1 MKHGKREMPRKHNS
15 KALTALVAVAL
26 ILCCTVGGTLAWL
39 ATSTDP
45 VENTFTPAKVS
56 TEVDEKTGDFKSE
69 VKIKN
74 TSDIDVYVR
83 AAIVVNWVKLND
95 SGEVVSVY
103 ADSPVL
109 GTDYTCS
116 IGSDWT
122 LEDDG
127 YYYYNKKVAAN
138 TSTTDLIVKADQI
151 TTANVPEDYQ
161 LQITILSEAIQADG
175 MGVNNAQ
182 DAWAKA
188 IADANAKS

>member
-83 AAIVVNWVKLND
+83 AAIVVNWVRLD
-95 SGEVVSVY
+95 GSGVSVY

-109 GTDYTCS
+109 GTDYTCF
-116 IGSDWT
+116 IGDDWT

-138 TSTTDLIVKADQI
+138 TSTTDLIVKADQMA
-151 TTANVPEDYQ
+151 TANVPDGYQ
-161 LQITILSEAIQADG
+161 LQMTILSEAIQADG

-182 DAWAKA
+182 AAWAKA
-188 IADANAKS
+188 IADANKS